1 MTEQTDSMVQAI
13 IDRNRKEAKQA
24 QDKATALGAGI
35 AIGGFQIAVA
45 LGVLHFPPSN
55 GINVYRLVAAACC
68 GAVGGAIGK
77 WLGRP
82 RGGKQAARRPTP

>member
-1 MTEQTDSMVQAI
+1 MTEQTDSLVQAI

-24 QDKATALGAGI
+24 QDKAMALGAGI
-35 AIGGFQIAVA
+35 AIGGFQLAVG
-45 LGVLHFPPSN
+45 LGVLHFPPAN

-68 GAVGGAIGK
+68 GVVGAAIGK

-82 RGGKQAARRPTP
+82 RSRK